1 VPRRCR
7 SLSVI
12 GLALVA
18 PVAVLLL
25 GPIPSRAQT
34 RISDSGVD
42 LLQPS
47 LQGNPNNPPTF
58 TSPNIS
64 GAPPPDQAP
73 PADRF
78 TAPSRSGVTPIY
90 GSPTGFGAGDTGFD
104 SSNTTRHPR
113 TAQVPDQNSSIAP
126 PEPTFDQ
133 VPLPPPQVS
142 SQPPVMAPPL
152 APVVYPA
159 KAAARPGAILPPP
172 PDQLPISNPPYEVHP
187 LSAANR
193 PGAVLPMP
201 PPIDFVGSASTP
213 PPGTP
218 PPNILPLGTV
228 PHGTLPMAGGDP
240 YEALGIKA
248 GSFLI
253 LPAVELSAGYDA
265 NPQHAP
271 GGAASSYFVIA
282 PELHVR
288 SDWSSNSLTADIIGS
303 YTDYENDSF
312 QPSLNHPYLNAK
324 VDGRLDVTR
333 ATQILLESRAIV
345 TTDNPGSPNISA
357 GLAKLP
363 IYTTLG
369 GTLGVAQQFNRLD
382 VSVKGTFDR
391 STEQNSELTDG
402 ESASNDYRAFD
413 QYAGILRVGY
423 EIDPGF
429 KPFMEVDEDTRIHD
443 SPVDIFGENRNSN
456 GSSAKVGGDFDVFGS
471 LTGEMAIGYLERDYH
486 DPTLPNIVGTTLDG
500 SLIWQATGL
509 TTAKLTAASEVTE
522 SILQGVSGA
531 FSRDVSIEV
540 DHAFRR
546 WLIANAQLG
555 YGRDEYVGL
564 ARDDNRY
571 FAATGLTYK
580 MNRMMQL
587 KGELRHDWLTSSQVG
602 NAYQST
608 SVLLT
613 LRLQR

>member
-1 VPRRCR
+1 M
-7 SLSVI
+7 
-12 GLALVA
+12 
-18 PVAVLLL
+18 L
-25 GPIPSRAQT
+25 GANPMRAQT
-34 RISDSGVD
+34 AVADSGAD

-58 TSPNIS
+58 APPNNS
-64 GAPPPDQAP
+64 GPPPDQAP

-78 TAPSRSGVTPIY
+78 TAPSHRGVTPMY

-104 SSNTTRHPR
+104 SSNTTHPQR
-113 TAQVPDQNSSIAP
+113 TAQVPAQGSSIVP
-126 PEPTFDQ
+126 PETTFDQ
-133 VPLPPPQVS
+133 VTPPPPQVS

-201 PPIDFVGSASTP
+201 PPIDFVASASTP

-218 PPNILPLGTV
+218 PLNTLPLGTV
-228 PHGTLPMAGGDP
+228 PRGTLPIAGGDP

-253 LPAVELSAGYDA
+253 LPAVELSAGYDT
-265 NPQHAP
+265 NPQHAT
-271 GGAASSYFVIA
+271 GGASSSYFIVA

-288 SDWSSNSLTADIIGS
+288 SDWASNSLTADIVSS
-303 YTDYENDSF
+303 YTDYANDSF

-333 ATQILLESRAIV
+333 STQILLESRAIV
-345 TTDNPGSPNISA
+345 TTDNPGSPNITA

-369 GTLGVAQQFNRLD
+369 GTVGVAQQFNRLD
-382 VSVKGTFDR
+382 VSVKGTVDR

-402 ESASNDYRAFD
+402 ESVSNDYRAFD

-429 KPFMEVDEDTRIHD
+429 KPFVEVDEDTRIHD
-443 SPVDIFGENRNSN
+443 SPFDIYGEDRNSN
-456 GSSAKVGGDFDVFGS
+456 GSSAKIGGDFDVFGS
-471 LTGEMAIGYLERDYH
+471 LTGEMAIGYLARDYH
-486 DPTLPNIVGTTLDG
+486 DPTLPNIAGTTLDG
-500 SLIWQATGL
+500 ALLWQATGL
-509 TTAKLTAASEVTE
+509 TSVKFTAASEVTE

-531 FSRDVSIEV
+531 FSRDVSLEV

-546 WLIANAQLG
+546 WLIANGQIG
-555 YGRDEYVGL
+555 YGHDEYVGL

-580 MNRMMQL
+580 MNRDIWL
-587 KGELRHDWLTSSQVG
+587 RGELRHDWLTSTQVG